1 MSIKD
6 RFGLGKKRRG
16 DAAELVVVIVCA
28 LIVFAFFGWF
38 GLHL

>member
-1 MSIKD
+1 MSI
-6 RFGLGKKRRG
+6 REILGKRRRG
-16 DAAELVVVIVCA
+16 DAAELVVVIVLA